1 VSAPQPITEEQVQE
15 ELLRLEAY
23 RNQLNAMLQQHQM
36 LSASLADHRRARE
49 TLEGL
54 ERTGADSEFL
64 IPVGGEAYLRGSV
77 SKEGKV
83 LLGIGSGVVTE
94 MERPKASE
102 TLAERLTRIEQA
114 RQDLEG
120 QMGQLEERI
129 ERLSD
134 RLDSLTRQ
142 SSDR

>member
-1 VSAPQPITEEQVQE
+1 VSAATPITEEQVQE
-15 ELLRLEAY
+15 ELTRLEAY
-23 RNQLNAMLQQHQM
+23 RNQLNAMLQQHQY
-36 LSASLADHRRARE
+36 LSASVADHRRARE

-54 ERTGADSEFL
+54 DRTSADSEFI
-64 IPVGGEAYLRGSV
+64 IPVGGETYLRGSV
-77 SKEGKV
+77 SKDGKV

-134 RLDSLTRQ
+134 RLESLTRQ
-142 SSDR
+142 NPES

>member
-1 VSAPQPITEEQVQE
+1 M
-15 ELLRLEAY
+15 RLEAY
-23 RNQLNAMLQQHQM
+23 RNQLNALLQQHQL

-54 ERTGADSEFL
+54 ESTGTGAEFV
-64 IPVGGEAYLRGSV
+64 IPVGGETYLPGSV
-77 SKEGKV
+77 AKESKV
-83 LLGIGSGVVTE
+83 LIGIGSGVVVE
-94 MERPKASE
+94 VERPKASE

-114 RQDLEG
+114 RQELEA

-134 RLDSLTRQ
+134 RLDALSRQ
-142 SSDR
+142 GNAR